1 MLVAD
6 APSSSA
12 RAVDDLARK
21 CGVDVD
27 ATKELAR
34 TWARLWVALPR
45 RQAPPVGFLLAWHVA
60 DEVHLINVAT
70 HPDHRRRG
78 IARQLMQTLLEFAR
92 RSRARLL
99 VLEVRRSNRG
109 AIQLYRA
116 HGFSAMGIRR
126 AYYADNG
133 EDAVEM
139 VLALDPET
147 GHIRPGRDEVRL
159 GEHP

>member
-1 MLVAD
+1 MQVVS
-6 APSSSA
+6 APPSA
-12 RAVDDLARK
+12 TAAVDDLARL
-21 CGVDVD
+21 CAVELD
-27 ATKELAR
+27 AKKALAT
-34 TWARLWVALPR
+34 TWARLWIAR
-45 RQAPPVGFLLAWHVA
+45 TGRGTPPLGFLLAWHVA

-78 IARQLMQTLLEFAR
+78 IARLLLGKLLEFTR
-92 RSRARLL
+92 RSRARLV
-99 VLEVRRSNRG
+99 VLEVRRSNRA
-109 AIQLYRA
+109 AIQLYRR

-139 VLALDPET
+139 ILALDPET